1 MGKHAMSPHGT
12 SSRWSA
18 WLVVGL
24 CFIALALVFS
34 ARAALGLVMPV
45 WVRELGWTKSFI
57 SGAGAAAL
65 IVMACVAPIAGRLVD
80 RHGPRWALAVGL
92 VAVGLGA
99 LIIAAASSKPIFVI
113 GFSLISA
120 IGFGASGSAVVST
133 SVARLFEENRGLA
146 IGIAT
151 SGATAGQFLIVPLI
165 AVLLT
170 EMSWRWSFLILAAG
184 CLLLV
189 PVLWRLLDRPTE
201 VNKLANAQ
209 SQPSDIK
216 AEIGELLQQPVF
228 HALFWS
234 FFLCGY
240 TTTGIIETHLIPYS
254 AFCGFPPLP
263 SATAYGV
270 LSAVNFGGMILSGW
284 LADRVHR
291 STLLASIYFLRG
303 LTFMILM
310 NVGASYET
318 LLVFALAFGVVDYST
333 VPITSSLVASHLGI
347 ERMGLAAGL
356 ISSGHAVGGS
366 LGAFLGGYL
375 FDVTASYGL
384 VWWSGVWLAVV
395 AAVLVL
401 PLGERGGEPKIA

>member
-1 MGKHAMSPHGT
+1 MST
-12 SSRWSA
+12 

-24 CFIALALVFS
+24 CFLALALVFS

-45 WVRELGWTKSFI
+45 WVSELGWTKSFI
-57 SGAGAAAL
+57 SGAGGAAL

-80 RHGPRWALAVGL
+80 RHGPRSVLAVGL

-99 LIIAAASSKPIFVI
+99 LIIAAASSQPIFVI
-113 GFSLISA
+113 GFSLVSA

-151 SGATAGQFLIVPLI
+151 SGATAGQFLIVPLL
-165 AVLLT
+165 AVFLT
-170 EMSWRWSFLILAAG
+170 AMSWRWSFLILAAG
-184 CLLLV
+184 CLLVV
-189 PVLWRLLDRPTE
+189 PVLWRLLDRRTE
-201 VNKLANAQ
+201 VNKAANAQ
-209 SQPSDIK
+209 SQPSDIRT
-216 AEIGELLQQPVF
+216 EIGELLQQPVF

-291 STLLASIYFLRG
+291 PTLLASIYSLRG
-303 LTFMILM
+303 LTFLILM

-356 ISSGHAVGGS
+356 ISAGHAVGGS

-395 AAVLVL
+395 AALLVL

>member
-1 MGKHAMSPHGT
+1 MLQRGT
-12 SSRWSA
+12 SSRFSA
-18 WLVVGL
+18 WFVVAF
-24 CFIALALVFS
+24 CFLTLAFVFS

-65 IVMACVAPIAGRLVD
+65 IVMACVAPVAGRLVD
-80 RHGPRWALAVGL
+80 RNGPRSVLVIGL

-99 LIIAAASSKPIFVI
+99 VIVGFSSSQPSFVV
-113 GFSLISA
+113 GFSLVSA
-120 IGFGASGSAVVST
+120 IGFGAVGTHVVST
-133 SVARLFEENRGLA
+133 GVARLFDESRGLA

-165 AVLLT
+165 AYLLAAA
-170 EMSWRWSFLILAAG
+170 SWRWSFLALALG
-184 CLLLV
+184 CFLLV
-189 PVLWRLLDRPTE
+189 PLLWRLLDRPAKASE
-201 VNKLANAQ
+201 SANAQ
-209 SQPSDIK
+209 VRPTDIRTEVEDLVK
-216 AEIGELLQQPVF
+216 QPVF

-234 FFLCGY
+234 FLLCGY

-254 AFCGFPPLP
+254 VFCGFPPLP

-270 LSAVNFGGMILSGW
+270 LSAVNFGGMIFSGW

-291 STLLASIYFLRG
+291 PTLLGAIYFLRG

-318 LLVFALAFGVVDYST
+318 LLLFAVAFGVVDYST
-333 VPITSSLVASHLGI
+333 VPITASLVASHLGL
-347 ERMGLAAGL
+347 ERMGLAMGL
-356 ISSGHAVGGS
+356 ISAGHAIGGS
-366 LGAFLGGYL
+366 LGALLGGYL
-375 FDVTASYGL
+375 FDATASYGL

-401 PLGERGGEPKIA
+401 PLGEREREPKTA

>member
-1 MGKHAMSPHGT
+1 MLHRGT
-12 SSRWSA
+12 SSRFSA
-18 WLVVGL
+18 WLVVAF
-24 CFIALALVFS
+24 CFLALALVFS

-65 IVMACVAPIAGRLVD
+65 IVMACVAPVAGRLVD
-80 RHGPRWALAVGL
+80 RNGPRSVLAIGL

-99 LIIAAASSKPIFVI
+99 VIVGFSSSQPSFVV
-113 GFSLISA
+113 GFSLVSA
-120 IGFGASGSAVVST
+120 IGFGAVGAHVVST
-133 SVARLFEENRGLA
+133 GVARLFDESRGLA

-165 AVLLT
+165 AYLLAAA
-170 EMSWRWSFLILAAG
+170 SWRWSFLALALG

-189 PVLWRLLDRPTE
+189 PLLWRLLDRPAKAGE
-201 VNKLANAQ
+201 SANAQ
-209 SQPSDIK
+209 ARPTDIRT
-216 AEIGELLQQPVF
+216 EVEDLVRQPVF
-228 HALFWS
+228 HGLFWS
-234 FFLCGY
+234 FLLCGY

-254 AFCGFPPLP
+254 VFCGFPPLP

-270 LSAVNFGGMILSGW
+270 LSAVNFGGMIGSGW

-291 STLLASIYFLRG
+291 PTLLGAIYFLRG

-318 LLVFALAFGVVDYST
+318 LLAFAVAFGVVDYST
-333 VPITSSLVASHLGI
+333 VPITASLVASHLGL
-347 ERMGLAAGL
+347 ERMGLAMGL
-356 ISSGHAVGGS
+356 ISAGHAVGGS
-366 LGAFLGGYL
+366 LGALLGGYL
-375 FDVTASYGL
+375 FDAMASYGL

-395 AAVLVL
+395 AGVLVL
-401 PLGERGGEPKIA
+401 PLGERAREPKTA

>member
-1 MGKHAMSPHGT
+1 MSPRGT
-12 SSRWSA
+12 FSRLSA

-24 CFIALALVFS
+24 CFLALALVFS
-34 ARAALGLVMPV
+34 ARAGLGLVMPV

-65 IVMACVAPIAGRLVD
+65 IVMACVAPVAGRLVD
-80 RHGPRWALAVGL
+80 RHGPRTVLAIGL

-99 LIIAAASSKPIFVI
+99 MIIATASSQPMFVF
-113 GFSLISA
+113 GFSLVSA

-151 SGATAGQFLIVPLI
+151 SGATAGQFAIVPVL
-165 AVLLT
+165 AFLLT
-170 EMSWRWSFLILAAG
+170 TMSWRWSFLLLAAG

-189 PVLWRLLDRPTE
+189 PVLWRFFDRPSE
-201 VNKLANAQ
+201 VNKAANAQ
-209 SQPSDIK
+209 SQPSDIRT
-216 AEIGELLQQPVF
+216 EVGELLRRPVF

-291 STLLASIYFLRG
+291 PTLLASIYFLRG
-303 LTFMILM
+303 LTFLILM
-310 NVGASYET
+310 NVGTNYET
-318 LLVFALAFGVVDYST
+318 LLLFAAAFGVVDYST
-333 VPITSSLVASHLGI
+333 VPITASLVASHLGI

-356 ISSGHAVGGS
+356 ISAGHAVGGS
-366 LGAFLGGYL
+366 LGAFIGGYL
-375 FDVTASYGL
+375 FDATASYGL
-384 VWWSGVWLAVV
+384 VWWSGVWLAFV

-401 PLGERGGEPKIA
+401 PLGERQAELKTA